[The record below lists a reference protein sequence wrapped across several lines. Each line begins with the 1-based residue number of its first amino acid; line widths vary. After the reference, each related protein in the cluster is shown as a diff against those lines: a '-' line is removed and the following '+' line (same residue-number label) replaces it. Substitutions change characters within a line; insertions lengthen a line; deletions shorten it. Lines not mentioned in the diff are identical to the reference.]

1 MPKESGHKKRILYVL
16 KFLAERTDDSH
27 GLSVQKLLELLGS
40 VDINAERKTLYDDI
54 EQLRDFGYDIRLEK
68 GKEGG
73 YRLASRE
80 FELSEL
86 VLLTDAVQSSR
97 FITEKKSA
105 GLIKKLASLTSVHE
119 GKSLSRQVQVS
130 GRIKNMNETIFYS
143 VDTLHS
149 AIDGNKRISFYYFD
163 HNRLKEKVFRH
174 DGKLY
179 TASPLSLCWDNEYY
193 YLVAY
198 DEETENIRHYRVDK
212 MWEIKLLDEER
223 TEVDGFSPAAYTDKL
238 FGMFGGKESF
248 VTLKCKDHL
257 AGVIID
263 RFGKNVPFRL
273 GDDGYFEL
281 TAKLVLSPVFYG
293 WVMSFGGDIIIKS
306 PTEAIEQLNK
316 TAAAVLDAHK

>member
-16 KFLAERTDDSH
+16 KFLAERTDDNH

-198 DEETENIRHYRVDK
+198 DEETESIRHYRVDK
-212 MWEIKLLDEER
+212 MWEIKLLYKER
-223 TEVDGFSPAAYTDKL
+223 TEVEGFSPAAYTDKL

-263 RFGKNVPFRL
+263 RFGKNIPFRL

-316 TAAAVLDAHK
+316 TAAAVLDTHK

>member
-1 MPKESGHKKRILYVL
+1 MPKESGHKKRILYVP
-16 KFLAERTDDSH
+16 KFLAERTDDNH
-27 GLSVQKLLELLGS
+27 GLSVQKLLELLKNAG
-40 VDINAERKTLYDDI
+40 INAERKTLYDDI
-54 EQLRDFGYDIRLEK
+54 EQLREFGYDIRLEK
-68 GKEGG
+68 GKDGG

-212 MWEIKLLDEER
+212 MWDIKLLDEER
-223 TEVDGFSPAAYTDKL
+223 TEVEGFSPAAYTDKL

-263 RFGKNVPFRL
+263 RFGKNIPFRL

-293 WVMSFGGDIIIKS
+293 WIMSFGGDIIIKS

-316 TAAAVLDAHK
+316 TATAVLDTHK